1 MPEIAPEFIRQ
12 MTKRHPSG
20 RTSAYV
26 WLVTFGIRRMR
37 SVNSVLRSTVVPERQ
52 KKEHALAPKDCS
64 GREAAALA
72 SLPAPSTA
80 FATFTKE
87 KTQVQVTR
95 KPGLADAPRITF
107 GAATSVDASTTAPVS
122 PMLTPPENL
131 SVKPPALASKEPH
144 GTLTRRNAK

>member
-1 MPEIAPEFIRQ
+1 MPEIAPEFIRS
-12 MTKRHPSG
+12 MTMLSLSG
-20 RTSAYV
+20 RTSACV
-26 WLVTFGIRRMR
+26 WLATSGILRMR

-64 GREAAALA
+64 GREAAGLA

-95 KPGLADAPRITF
+95 KPGLADVPKITF
-107 GAATSVDASTTAPVS
+107 GAATSVAVSITVPVS
-122 PMLTPPENL
+122 PMLTSPKSL
-131 SVKPPALASKEPH
+131 IARLLAPVSKEH
-144 GTLTRRNAK
+144 LGTLKPKNAR